1 VSYATISDLV
11 DRYSGEEIAQR
22 GWPERA
28 LTYLGAV
35 SASADLAATF
45 PSAVADDCALVTG
58 APAMWRYDGASW
70 AALSSSRVDQA
81 LADADDEIDSYLMG
95 RYTLPLAVVPGR
107 LKTIACDI
115 ARYRL
120 FDDAVPE
127 AIASRYEQAVRFL
140 RDVGTGR
147 LNLGLDGSDQAATPA
162 GGAQHDGPERVFSMD
177 TLEDF

>member
-1 VSYATISDLV
+1 MSYATQADMEARFGHEELV
-11 DRYSGEEIAQR
+11 QLTDREATGDIDTAV
-22 GWPERA
+22 
-28 LTYLGAV
+28 LGA
-35 SASADLAATF
+35 
-45 PSAVADDCALVTG
+45 
-58 APAMWRYDGASW
+58 
-70 AALSSSRVDQA
+70 A
-81 LADADDEIDSYLMG
+81 LADADDEIDGYLMG

-120 FDDAVPE
+120 FDDQVPE

-162 GGAQHDGPERVFSMD
+162 GGAQHDGPERMFSMD